1 VPKATAICEKL
12 GLLGFVVL
20 GDHGIKGV
28 LCGPMQE
35 ITLYVQAMAADR
47 IFQGTKMRCIS
58 RKKHHDLTVKETRFL
73 THKQSSDLLRISQQC
88 GCGVGLALPEEIR
101 WLATDKPEKLPQ
113 EEMDRLH
120 IGTFGH
126 HEGIYGPNQN

>member
-1 VPKATAICEKL
+1 MRPHA
-12 GLLGFVVL
+12 
-20 GDHGIKGV
+20 GDHALRPGHGRRSHFPRHKDAV
-28 LCGPMQE
+28 RSP
-35 ITLYVQAMAADR
+35 
-47 IFQGTKMRCIS
+47 
-58 RKKHHDLTVKETRFL
+58 HHDLTVKETRFL

-101 WLATDKPEKLPQ
+101 WLATDEPEKLPQ